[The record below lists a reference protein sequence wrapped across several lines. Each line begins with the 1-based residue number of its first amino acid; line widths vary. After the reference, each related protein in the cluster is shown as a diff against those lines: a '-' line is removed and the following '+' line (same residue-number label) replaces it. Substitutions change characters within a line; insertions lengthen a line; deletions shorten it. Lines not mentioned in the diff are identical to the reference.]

1 MCPRRFDSLIGPRAP
16 EPLRDTRRGEEPR
29 ISRGATIATMNS
41 FPSFPAMGI
50 IGVIIAIVIY
60 AGVLALSLWICW
72 AIIRS
77 AVRRALRDHQQW
89 LEQRGR

>member
-1 MCPRRFDSLIGPRAP
+1 M
-16 EPLRDTRRGEEPR
+16 E
-29 ISRGATIATMNS
+29 TMNS
-41 FPSFPAMGI
+41 LPSFGLI
-50 IGVIIAIVIY
+50 SVIIIIVIY
-60 AGVLALSLWICW
+60 AGVLALSLWITW

>member
-1 MCPRRFDSLIGPRAP
+1 
-16 EPLRDTRRGEEPR
+16 
-29 ISRGATIATMNS
+29 MNS
-41 FPSFPAMGI
+41 FPSFPAIVI
-50 IGVIIAIVIY
+50 IGIIIAILIY
-60 AGVLALSLWICW
+60 AGVIALSLWIGW

>member
-1 MCPRRFDSLIGPRAP
+1 MTSLPSFGLIG
-16 EPLRDTRRGEEPR
+16 
-29 ISRGATIATMNS
+29 
-41 FPSFPAMGI
+41 I
-50 IGVIIAIVIY
+50 IIIIVIY
-60 AGVLALSLWICW
+60 AGILALSLWITW